1 MTRAWP
7 HPALVARL
15 RGGLANPGTG
25 ALGPHAGQADAA
37 QPPDGSCRAA
47 SRLQWRVAFDEAD
60 ARHRIPE
67 GTPMTLRFVPAR
79 HLFALAAAA
88 LVVAGCSDDK
98 TPTTPIDTTASQ
110 QDADDAAQQVG
121 VIVGAENGVTL
132 QPWIVPGSL
141 GARRVTSPLGV
152 TQDTTV
158 HVGAVTWLLTRTFY
172 DAGNVQ
178 QASFNSTT
186 TARVTITGTGAGDVA
201 TATDTTSYGGAIAL
215 DVTGLLPASDSL
227 RFTGTRHDTLTT
239 SFESRFRVR
248 TEVGLRRGHVIQTRS
263 RDCEQQSNKSRQNQN
278 RPTQFGLCNQ
288 RWTTIS
294 NHCSL
299 HTLSYS
305 FQVVKT
311 LY

>member
-1 MTRAWP
+1 
-7 HPALVARL
+7 
-15 RGGLANPGTG
+15 
-25 ALGPHAGQADAA
+25 
-37 QPPDGSCRAA
+37 
-47 SRLQWRVAFDEAD
+47 
-60 ARHRIPE
+60 
-67 GTPMTLRFVPAR
+67 MTLRFVPAR

-239 SFESRFRVR
+239 SFESRFRDGRIYTYSTSIGSLDDVMQAKPTSTHPWPASGTATWLMVTDRMLETNRNVVARRYSATAVLYFDGTPTPLLVVNGTYRYTVDLR
-248 TEVGLRRGHVIQTRS
+248 TGLLTRRTA
-263 RDCEQQSNKSRQNQN
+263 
-278 RPTQFGLCNQ
+278 
-288 RWTTIS
+288 
-294 NHCSL
+294 
-299 HTLSYS
+299 
-305 FQVVKT
+305 
-311 LY
+311 